1 MAEAAAA
8 ETEDYQDDFI
18 GDAREAF
25 RQGAEKLMDIG
36 KTVIFILAFTGN
48 TAIATGAIMMQIKK
62 EMQEY
67 LKNPW
72 DRSVESD
79 RGLGDLLS
87 HFSTSE
93 LLLQQSQILTRLF
106 NLIHY
111 HSENPEIVKDDAFM
125 NLVNNLQRLYVYYDT
140 LIIRSEDKTI
150 LGNLVS
156 KFGYTA
162 YKLFRHLK
170 PGPGKSHPEIIEK
183 ISEFLTIFR
192 KINAIMHQ
200 LMSEFPR
207 EARSD
212 RERVNYNALIQKLI
226 DSIEELDDGII
237 NSTFMAVG
245 HENPEEELEDDDKQ
259 KPFYNDNM
267 KFNFELLNDAK
278 RVAMNWLRVVQS
290 ELEKQGTMEAFRLYT
305 TTFGVNPYIQRYVSA
320 IASAERGVVIDSK
333 WLKDNNFNLGRTI
346 FKNGE
351 QVNNVELISDVN
363 TALYDTL
370 HSSDSYP
377 LGDDDIANTKKEILD
392 NIRKTLSISHSPG
405 KWIKW
410 GETSTR
416 AKTDVKPK
424 IDKAVKRMNDY
435 IKLCDYFFS
444 PTWEGRPDPEKVE
457 ELKKLIKN
465 MTHVLNPMDIKG
477 GKWHG
482 DPALIEESSRV
493 YKQMFSKVDPRLGY
507 YLGLEMTDMGQD
519 QLYVQ
524 RNAPAGPS
532 LPALRDDSPV
542 VAPVSPFRAPASPG
556 QTADVPS
563 SPGFNPNIDYGTPA
577 ASQQESHER
586 IREANRGVDE
596 AKAMVDNIGKSPEEL
611 AAMEKEKQRLEEV
624 DEDDKRLSR
633 QDIMEM
639 TCPELRDEL
648 NDEGIEWGR
657 RDPKLVLQAKLL
669 EAYGYPDEDESG
681 AAEALD
687 DSNKRQRS
695 KEEETLTKKDVM
707 AMTCP
712 QLKAELDKRDIEW
725 GHKDKKTKLQNK
737 LLKTLA
743 PASKKQKG
751 GRKTRRKHRTRKTR
765 RKLNK
770 KGGKKRKRKTKKHKK
785 KKNKRNS
792 RKKR

>member
-8 ETEDYQDDFI
+8 QPEDYEDDPI
-18 GDAREAF
+18 RDAREAF
-25 RQGAEKLMDIG
+25 RQAGETLMDLG

-48 TAIATGAIMMQIKK
+48 TAIATGAIMAALKK

-79 RGLGDLLS
+79 RGLADLLG

-106 NLIHY
+106 NLIHH

-125 NLVNNLQRLYVYYDT
+125 NLVNNLQRLYVWYDT
-140 LIIRSEDKTI
+140 LVIRSEDKTI

-200 LMSEFPR
+200 LMSQFPR

-212 RERVNYNALIQKLI
+212 RERVNYNGLIQKLI
-226 DSIEELDDGII
+226 DSIEELDDDII
-237 NSTFMAVG
+237 NSTFMSVG
-245 HENPEEELEDDDKQ
+245 HTNPEAELEDDDKQ
-259 KPFYNDNM
+259 KIFYDDNM

-278 RVAMNWLRVVQS
+278 RVSMNWLRTVQS
-290 ELEKQGTMEAFRLYT
+290 ELEKQGTMEAYRLYT

-320 IASAERGVVIDSK
+320 IASAESGVVIDSK
-333 WLKDNNFNLGRTI
+333 WLKDNKFKLGRTI

-377 LGDDDIANTKKEILD
+377 LGDNDIANTKKEILD

-405 KWIKW
+405 KWVKW

-435 IKLCDYFFS
+435 IRLCDYFFS
-444 PTWEGRPDPEKVE
+444 PTWEGHPDPEKVE

-465 MTHVLNPMDIKG
+465 MTHVLNPMKIKDA
-477 GKWHG
+477 KWHG
-482 DPALIEESSRV
+482 DAALIEESSRV
-493 YKQMFSKVDPRLGY
+493 YKLMFSKVDPRLGY
-507 YLGLEMTDMGQD
+507 YLGLELTDMGQD
-519 QLYVQ
+519 KEYAV
-524 RNAPAGPS
+524 RNAPPGPAVV
-532 LPALRDDSPV
+532 ALEDAPPFR
-542 VAPVSPFRAPASPG
+542 APVSPFRAPPSPG
-556 QTADVPS
+556 QTADAPS
-563 SPGFNPNIDYGTPA
+563 SPAYDPNIDYGTPA
-577 ASQQESHER
+577 ATQQESHQA
-586 IREANRGVDE
+586 IRNAAAGVDE
-596 AKAMVDNIGKSPEEL
+596 AVASVDNIGKSPEEL
-611 AAMEKEKQRLEEV
+611 AAMEKEKQRLSQV

-639 TCPELRDEL
+639 TCPELRSEL
-648 NDEGIEWGR
+648 DDEGIECKGDR
-657 RDPKLVLQAKLL
+657 KLVLQKKLL
-669 EAYGYPDEDESG
+669 QAYGYENESESG
-681 AAEALD
+681 AAEAVD
-687 DSNKRQRS
+687 TSSKRQRS
-695 KEEETLTKKDVM
+695 EEEQTLTREDVM
-707 AMTCP
+707 AMTCA
-712 QLKAELDKRDIEW
+712 QLKAELDKQNIEW
-725 GHKDKKTKLQNK
+725 ENKDRKKQLQNK

-743 PASKKQKG
+743 PKSKKQKG
-751 GRKTRRKHRTRKTR
+751 GRKTRRKQKTRKTR

-770 KGGKKRKRKTKKHKK
+770 KGGKKRKRKTRKHKK